1 MLDVIREF
9 DLNVTVEGNIYD
21 KIIDANIIVCRA
33 FKKIGEILRISRE
46 MIKKPHKLIILKGKN
61 AQNEINKVSLDSN
74 YSYKIEKSLT
84 ESDSK
89 IIIIN
94 AN

>member
-33 FKKIGEILRISRE
+33 FKKIGEILISRE